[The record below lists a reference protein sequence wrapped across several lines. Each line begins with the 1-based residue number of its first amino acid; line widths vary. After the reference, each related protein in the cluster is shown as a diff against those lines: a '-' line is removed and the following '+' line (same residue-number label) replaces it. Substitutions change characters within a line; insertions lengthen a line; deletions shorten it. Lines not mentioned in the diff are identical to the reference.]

1 MQSVVEAELSTGLVH
16 PCSPICPICSVSA
29 ADSAEDDPL
38 KKGGQTMC
46 FINLKVLALMC
57 LAQTLLKRKCTYNTA
72 SASVLRH
79 SKSETLSGLMSKK
92 RKHNNF

>member
-1 MQSVVEAELSTGLVH
+1 MVEAELSTGLVQ

-57 LAQTLLKRKCTYNTA
+57 LAYVLCEHFSKGSAPTTLLLLPY
-72 SASVLRH
+72 
-79 SKSETLSGLMSKK
+79 
-92 RKHNNF
+92 

>member
-1 MQSVVEAELSTGLVH
+1 MKTVLHYLLPNLVSMQSVVEAELSTGLVH

-57 LAQTLLKRKCTYNTA
+57 LAYVLCEHFSKGSAPTTLL
-72 SASVLRH
+72 L
-79 SKSETLSGLMSKK
+79 LSY
-92 RKHNNF
+92 